1 MYEEFHERRV
11 TMKTTALAFAALV
24 ALSGAAFAG
33 EAAKTSTAPAACTQ
47 ALKAKV
53 DCTATGSVEKAQNT
67 GKADAKG
74 PRLGIDVNPWIMP
87 STF

>member
-1 MYEEFHERRV
+1 
-11 TMKTTALAFAALV
+11 MKKTALALATLV

-33 EAAKTSTAPAACTQ
+33 ETANKTTTAPAACVETR
-47 ALKAKV
+47 LKAKV
-53 DCTATGSVEKAQNT
+53 DCAATGSVEKASPAQS

>member
-1 MYEEFHERRV
+1 
-11 TMKTTALAFAALV
+11 MKKTALALAALV

-33 EAAKTSTAPAACTQ
+33 ETHQTVAAPAACAETS
-47 ALKAKV
+47 LKADV
-53 DCTATGSVEKAQNT
+53 DCTPTGSVEKAYPAKS

-74 PRLGIDVNPWIMP
+74 PRLGIDVNPWVLP